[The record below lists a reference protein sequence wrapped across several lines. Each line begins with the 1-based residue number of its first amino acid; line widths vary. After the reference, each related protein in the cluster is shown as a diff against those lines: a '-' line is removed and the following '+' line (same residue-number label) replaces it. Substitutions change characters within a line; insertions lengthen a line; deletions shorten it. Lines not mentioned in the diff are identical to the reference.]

1 MTSGENS
8 QAEKGTGA
16 RSGVAA
22 AACGSAALG
31 RALEQA
37 GSGQDGVGD
46 GAIHWHIIEKATK
59 NNSEDSGTQSDAR
72 DAISID
78 ETAETKQ
85 SQESRSKEMKSSV
98 GEMKSTQ
105 KAKYGSNAPK

>member
-8 QAEKGTGA
+8 QAEKGAGA

-46 GAIHWHIIEKATK
+46 GAIHWDIIEKATK

-78 ETAETKQ
+78 ETAE
-85 SQESRSKEMKSSV
+85 MKSNQC
-98 GEMKSTQ
+98 TQ
-105 KAKYGSNAPK
+105 RQNVRVAVL